1 MSTADIFSMDYS
13 AMDNLAKEV
22 TTMNKEFQDMITN
35 LATLVD
41 SLDGQWQGK
50 AQVEFAVAYSKLK
63 PELDTISEVLQNY
76 ATEIN
81 NAVVNEQDMECIN
94 KALANKLHDQFKIKA
109 VPINKITDPTF

>member
-1 MSTADIFSMDYS
+1 MSTANIDNFSMDYS

-22 TTMNKEFQDMITN
+22 KAMNKDFQDMITN

-50 AQVEFAVAYSKLK
+50 AQVEFAAAYSNLK
-63 PELDTISEVLQNY
+63 PKLDTISEVLQNY

-81 NAVVNEQDMECIN
+81 NATSSEQDVESLN
-94 KALANKLHDQFKIKA
+94 KTLFNPVSYPSF
-109 VPINKITDPTF
+109 

>member
-13 AMDNLAKEV
+13 AMGNLAKEV
-22 TTMNKEFQDMITN
+22 TTMNKEFQDMIIN

-50 AQVEFAVAYSKLK
+50 AQVEFAAAYSKLK
-63 PELDTISEVLQNY
+63 PKLDTISEVLQNY

-81 NAVVNEQDMECIN
+81 NAATSEQGVESLN
-94 KALANKLHDQFKIKA
+94 KTLFNPVSYPSF
-109 VPINKITDPTF
+109 

>member
-13 AMDNLAKEV
+13 AMGNLAKEV
-22 TTMNKEFQDMITN
+22 TTMNKDFRDMITN

-50 AQVEFAVAYSKLK
+50 AQVEFATAYSKLK
-63 PELDTISEVLQNY
+63 PKLDTISEVLQNY

-81 NAVVNEQDMECIN
+81 NAATSEQDLESSN
-94 KALANKLHDQFKIKA
+94 KTLFN
-109 VPINKITDPTF
+109 PISYPSF

>member
-13 AMDNLAKEV
+13 AMGNLAKEV
-22 TTMNKEFQDMITN
+22 TTMNKDFRDMITN

-50 AQVEFAVAYSKLK
+50 AQVEFATAYSKLK
-63 PELDTISEVLQNY
+63 PKLDTISEVLQNY

-81 NAVVNEQDMECIN
+81 NAACSEQDVESLN
-94 KALANKLHDQFKIKA
+94 KTLFNPVSYPSF
-109 VPINKITDPTF
+109 